1 MNTQSIL
8 TQYFYVVLTYRCW
21 RCFCF
26 WNISIETCHNY
37 GKLLLFQQFQY
48 LLWAVLD
55 IEGPGCWSTC
65 VLICINIS
73 SPCISSCIWLITEK
87 IITSPVTVK
96 VKSIY
101 VYTRVYLYLRWRWI
115 IRLARGSAW
124 SLHYFI
130 ALTTIDNTL
139 RLWKRPI
146 LYM

>member
-1 MNTQSIL
+1 MNTQTIL
-8 TQYFYVVLTYRCW
+8 TRYFYVVLTYRCW

-26 WNISIETCHNY
+26 WNLSIETYHNY
-37 GKLLLFQQFQY
+37 VKLLLFQQFQY

-55 IEGPGCWSTC
+55 IEGPGCWSTW

-73 SPCISSCIWLITEK
+73 SPCVSSCIWLITEK
-87 IITSPVTVK
+87 IITSPVTVE

-101 VYTRVYLYLRWRWI
+101 FYTRVYLYLRWRWI

-124 SLHYFI
+124 SLRCFI
-130 ALTTIDNTL
+130 ALKTIDNTS
-139 RLWKRPI
+139 RLWKRLI